1 MFGVVNVPI
10 APAYTINLPCLIAST
25 AAMKNVL
32 SPISV
37 TSIIINE
44 LTVAEKKL
52 LVTDKISVVAGTVQK
67 NMTLVKED

>member
-1 MFGVVNVPI
+1 
-10 APAYTINLPCLIAST
+10 
-25 AAMKNVL
+25 MKNVL

-67 NMTLVKED
+67 NTTLVKED